1 MRKCLHLILI
11 LLETKFW
18 ALIWGEERINQLA
31 SFFYG
36 FIFVLLFCPDY
47 RKHLHWVDLLD
58 VKEYSK

>member
-11 LLETKFW
+11 LQEIKFW
-18 ALIWGEERINQLA
+18 ALILGEERINQLA
-31 SFFYG
+31 SFSYR
-36 FIFVLLFCPDY
+36 FIFVPLFCLDY